1 MHKTIMLIF
10 IVHMFVIGLIGI
22 GARLYI
28 AGFLLSSESTESSKP
43 GTRFFYRYL
52 IFWTNYMLSFMVTP
66 AIIIK
71 PIFGSLENVSGDQ
84 SVRAIVYVLLSLPLA
99 ILLYWLERRLNIW
112 GDERKRRGIEEFK
125 RKFGPK
131 E

>member
-1 MHKTIMLIF
+1 
-10 IVHMFVIGLIGI
+10 
-22 GARLYI
+22 
-28 AGFLLSSESTESSKP
+28 
-43 GTRFFYRYL
+43 
-52 IFWTNYMLSFMVTP
+52 MLSFMVTP